1 MTTRARHEASL
12 LILAVLASGSQHASG
27 IVTGVR
33 DISCG
38 RVRPRAGSLYTA
50 LDHLRAGGLVAVDRE
65 EIVPNSLRRYYRL
78 IPAQVR
84 RLPAPA
90 PAPALVPALEPRPD
104 LRIGDAEREATAAA
118 LAEHFAHGRLT
129 FDELLSRLE
138 AVFTATTHGEMT
150 RTTRDLPA

>member
-33 DISCG
+33 DISGG
-38 RVRPRAGSLYTA
+38 RVRLRAGSWYTA
-50 LDHLRAGGLVAVDRE
+50 LDHPRAGGLVAVDPE
-65 EIVPNSLRRYYRL
+65 EIVQNRLRRYYRP

-84 RLPAPA
+84 RLPA

-118 LAEHFAHGRLT
+118 LGEHFAHGRLT